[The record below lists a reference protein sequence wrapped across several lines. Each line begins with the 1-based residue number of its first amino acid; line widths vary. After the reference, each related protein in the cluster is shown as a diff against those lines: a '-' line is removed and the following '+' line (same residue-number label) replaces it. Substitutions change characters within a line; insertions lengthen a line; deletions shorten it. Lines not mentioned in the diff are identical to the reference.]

1 MEERKLPPPDIDLYD
16 DPKTLY
22 ECVKNAILAF
32 EEKESFLIKEDLGER
47 CICGKFA
54 QYLEREIHNI
64 KKYELF
70 DVDIEYDKGYQGD
83 HAKSKRLKYLA
94 AGDREETEHRIQPD
108 IIAHVRECDEIR
120 GYYNLV
126 CIEMKKKK
134 DYNVNK
140 IDADE
145 ERLQKLTRDDYGF
158 GYRIGLMIIADTVC
172 EKYTVE
178 DNRGLKIKSIYV
190 NGECKLEEEL

>member
-1 MEERKLPPPDIDLYD
+1 M
-16 DPKTLY
+16 
-22 ECVKNAILAF
+22 
-32 EEKESFLIKEDLGER
+32 
-47 CICGKFA
+47 
-54 QYLEREIHNI
+54 
-64 KKYELF
+64 
-70 DVDIEYDKGYQGD
+70 
-83 HAKSKRLKYLA
+83 
-94 AGDREETEHRIQPD
+94 
-108 IIAHVRECDEIR
+108 
-120 GYYNLV
+120 V

-158 GYRIGLMIIADTVC
+158 GYRIGLMIIADTVL
-172 EKYTVE
+172 EEYAVE